1 MNNLRSRTG
10 ETVAEMTS
18 VSDGGGREVA
28 SGM

>member
-1 MNNLRSRTG
+1 MKNSEQRIG
-10 ETVAEMTS
+10 KTVATMTS